1 MGMDGLTDIRQR
13 VGTEASPA
21 LQRILAC
28 LLNPRVSARLG
39 FYFANPGENEEG
51 KARSRRE
58 MGRLRKRER
67 ERTEGEAERKRKRVE
82 ERAEEKGYPPHF
94 SCQAL
99 SLAHDREASLRTD
112 GKSRSRGT
120 WGPGASRDLQ

>member
-28 LLNPRVSARLG
+28 LLDPRVSARLG

-51 KARSRRE
+51 KDRSRRE

-99 SLAHDREASLRTD
+99 SLTHDREASLQDRRQEPQQGHLGT
-112 GKSRSRGT
+112 RGV
-120 WGPGASRDLQ
+120 